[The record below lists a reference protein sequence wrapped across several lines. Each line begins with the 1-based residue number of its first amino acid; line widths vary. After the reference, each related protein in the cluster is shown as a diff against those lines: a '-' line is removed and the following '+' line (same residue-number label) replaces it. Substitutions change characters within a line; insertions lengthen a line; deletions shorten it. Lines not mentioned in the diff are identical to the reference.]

1 MKKYKLTETNSLGEL
16 DCVKVS
22 IGEREKDGVLYPDV
36 ILWLYD
42 RPFVIKPASFYSK
55 KTNIFYKR
63 LLYKIYKV
71 SETVGKYEK
80 E

>member
-22 IGEREKDGVLYPDV
+22 IGERKKDGVLYPDV

-42 RPFVIKPASFYSK
+42 RPFVIKPASFYSE
-55 KTNIFYKR
+55 KTNRFYKR

-71 SETVGKYEK
+71 SETVGNFENQ
-80 E
+80 